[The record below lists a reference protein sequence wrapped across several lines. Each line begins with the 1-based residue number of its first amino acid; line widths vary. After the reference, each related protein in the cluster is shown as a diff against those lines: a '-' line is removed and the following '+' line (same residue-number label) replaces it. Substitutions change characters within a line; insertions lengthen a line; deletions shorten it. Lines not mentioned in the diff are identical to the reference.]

1 MDERIFCNLVGL
13 HFMARA
19 WPVFRTRMPTTM
31 TQDFSQFLPPSGSG
45 NIPKRERS
53 PLEKLGWGP
62 FFSHQT
68 SIDDLAK
75 TSPVRVVEVHRKG
88 MHVLGDGLDTFIQ
101 PRPDATVGDWILYDP
116 LHASSS
122 KILKR
127 RSLFERRAPGT
138 NRRRQLI
145 AANVDTVFIVSS
157 CNKDFNIARLER
169 YVALAFEAEVTPVI
183 LLTKVD
189 LCDDSAPYVEEAGAI
204 SNRVVVEALNALSHE
219 PIAKLSPWCTQGQTV
234 AFLGSSGVGKSTLV
248 NALFKNG
255 VADTAAIRED
265 DSKGRHTTTRRQL
278 YFTPD
283 GCAVL
288 DTPGIREL
296 QLTDVE
302 AGIADV
308 FADLVAIAN
317 QCRFND
323 CRHNTEPGCAI
334 QNALE
339 TGAVDRS
346 RLARW
351 NKLSAEERFN
361 SSTLAERKTGDKSL
375 HKTIRSIQKK
385 KKARR

>member
-1 MDERIFCNLVGL
+1 
-13 HFMARA
+13 
-19 WPVFRTRMPTTM
+19 
-31 TQDFSQFLPPSGSG
+31 
-45 NIPKRERS
+45 
-53 PLEKLGWGP
+53 
-62 FFSHQT
+62 
-68 SIDDLAK
+68 
-75 TSPVRVVEVHRKG
+75 
-88 MHVLGDGLDTFIQ
+88 
-101 PRPDATVGDWILYDP
+101 
-116 LHASSS
+116 
-122 KILKR
+122 
-127 RSLFERRAPGT
+127 
-138 NRRRQLI
+138 
-145 AANVDTVFIVSS
+145 
-157 CNKDFNIARLER
+157 
-169 YVALAFEAEVTPVI
+169 
-183 LLTKVD
+183 
-189 LCDDSAPYVEEAGAI
+189 
-204 SNRVVVEALNALSHE
+204 
-219 PIAKLSPWCTQGQTV
+219 
-234 AFLGSSGVGKSTLV
+234 
-248 NALFKNG
+248 
-255 VADTAAIRED
+255 
-265 DSKGRHTTTRRQL
+265 
-278 YFTPD
+278 
-283 GCAVL
+283 VL